1 MIEINIGKSHK
12 IIKKG
17 DYFSIYITMKNGH
30 KEEIKIN
37 EVRLFQP
44 TGFIPIELTTKRMS
58 RGVKIIDIGMD
69 LIDVTPFAPF
79 HGLIDRA
86 VHSIKEELKMDPG
99 DVKKGNEN
107 PPVREIIVGPYITHK
122 PDKLVQSNCDYRED
136 FNLKAGTRGT
146 RPRPD
151 TYTISCEVT
160 YEIEG
165 KIHYKNTDIEV
176 SIFPSVGS
184 MLFGTFIGSILG
196 TIVKTLTDNPPT
208 NVILDYS
215 LIPSI
220 IAFISILAAN
230 LILGFMVGVT
240 LMRKKDVQPFLTV
253 EDFWGG
259 VLLGFLVG
267 YLGKQF
273 FDEFFKI

>member
-1 MIEINIGKSHK
+1 
-12 IIKKG
+12 
-17 DYFSIYITMKNGH
+17 MKNGH
-30 KEEIKIN
+30 QEEIKIN

-44 TGFIPIELTTKRMS
+44 TGFIPIELTKKKIS
-58 RGVKIIDIGMD
+58 RGFKIIDSGMD
-69 LIDVTPFAPF
+69 FIVATPLAPF
-79 HGLIDRA
+79 RGI
-86 VHSIKEELKMDPG
+86 IEEGVAHL
-99 DVKKGNEN
+99 VKKIKPESDDVRKENES
-107 PPVREIIVGPYITHK
+107 PPVREIIVGPFITHK

-136 FNLKAGTRGT
+136 FNLKAGMRGT

-160 YEIEG
+160 YEVEG

-176 SIFPSVGS
+176 SIFPSVES
-184 MLFGTFIGSILG
+184 MLFGTFIGSLLG
-196 TIVKTLTDNPPT
+196 TIVKALTDNPPT
-208 NVILDYS
+208 NFIFDYS
-215 LIPSI
+215 LVPP
-220 IAFISILAAN
+220 IATFLSILAAN